1 MRTLNTILAAIN
13 MYTLDD
19 EVIKRAMLIAK
30 EANAQLHFIHA
41 IDIPVMDIEITSK
54 FLKQKV
60 DKDAIK
66 KEIISKL
73 NALDGSENVEY
84 TINITIGDA
93 TEQVMH
99 TAEKIQADLIIIG
112 SHSKAKIEEYYLG
125 STAQKIAQ
133 ESGLPILVIKNSVQG
148 AYKNILA
155 PTDFSNSSKKSVLF
169 AQIAFKSSPIGLVFA
184 YEDLNDI
191 TIEYYKLDSDENE
204 KNPSFLG
211 RSHADI
217 FKQDVGIKKLD
228 MIKSSSSVDKSLLEY
243 SKTKDSDLIVL
254 GSAGSDIVGSFLGS
268 TAAYLLRNTQS
279 DILIYI
285 PLNKEQDK

>member
-1 MRTLNTILAAIN
+1 MRELDNILAAIN
-13 MYTLDD
+13 MSALDD

-41 IDIPVMDIEITSK
+41 IDIPVMDIEITSE
-54 FLKQKV
+54 FLEQKI

-66 KEIISKL
+66 KEIIHKL
-73 NALDGSENVEY
+73 DALNGYEDIEY
-84 TINITIGDA
+84 IVNITIGDA
-93 TEQVMH
+93 AQQVMH
-99 TAEKIQADLIIIG
+99 IAEKFQADLIIIG

-133 ESGLPILVIKNSVQG
+133 KSGLPILVIKNSVQG

-169 AQIAFKSSPIGLVFA
+169 AKIAFKSSPITLVFA
-184 YEDLNDI
+184 YKDLDDL

-204 KNPSFLG
+204 KKPEFLG
-211 RSHADI
+211 RPHADI
-217 FKQDVGIKKLD
+217 FKQEVGIKKLD
-228 MIKSSSSVDKSLLEY
+228 MIKSSSSIDKSLLEY
-243 SKTKDSDLIVL
+243 NKTKKNDLIVL
-254 GSAGSDIVGSFLGS
+254 GSAGSDVAGSFLGS
-268 TAAYLLRNTQS
+268 TAAYLLRNTHS

-285 PLNKEQDK
+285 PLNKEK